1 MLLPSN
7 TSTNVLATPSNVET
21 SPSNLLLSLP
31 ETVTVNDYEK
41 PFILITSMVLC
52 NKVGSNIG
60 VFAKIVNDSTTA
72 HLLYNLDLPSG
83 VSFDVIQGNKIT
95 LKEGDEMTVWH
106 NGASSNS
113 LDLVLSYTLHR
124 PLTTYDI

>member
-7 TSTNVLATPSNVET
+7 TSTNVLANPSNVEA
-21 SPSNLLLSLP
+21 SPSNVILSLP
-31 ETVTVNDYEK
+31 ETITENDYEK
-41 PFILITSMVLC
+41 PFILITSMILC

-72 HLLYNLDLPSG
+72 HLLYNLNLPPG
-83 VSFDVIQGNKIT
+83 VSFDVIQGNKFT
-95 LKEGDEMTVWH
+95 LKEGDELTVWH
-106 NGASSNS
+106 NGAASDS
-113 LDLVLSYTLHR
+113 LDLTLSYTLHR